1 MLGVKIIDEF
11 YIFLIAINYGL
22 IIGGIYDFYRVFRQ
36 FSKQR
41 KLLAALEDLFFWIIT
56 ALIIFIFLVNKTDGI
71 IRGFVVLGFL
81 IGYAFYMKVI
91 SKYSYALL
99 KKIFELILGLISEI
113 ISLITYPFRKL
124 FVTIGKRINKVG
136 MIIKMM
142 LKDARKYIKIRR
154 KKK

>member
-1 MLGVKIIDEF
+1 MLGVRIIDEF

-22 IIGGIYDFYRVFRQ
+22 IIGGIYDFYRVFRH

-124 FVTIGKRINKVG
+124 FGTIGKRINKVG